1 MSDKLKKL
9 LAQLVKLYPKYIDL
23 SLERLEN
30 LLIKLDNPEKKL
42 SNIIHIAG
50 TNGKGS
56 TLSYIKQI
64 LIENNYKVHCYTSPH
79 LKTINERFVIAN
91 EQISNKELFK
101 IINFI
106 KKINNNNP
114 ITFFEIITAAAFY
127 LFSQKKSDFTLIETG
142 LGGRLDAT
150 NVIKNPILNIITP
163 ISIDHQEFLGN
174 KLTDITKEK
183 LGIIKPSSTIIIGK
197 QTNFI
202 NNYIKKKIYKFNNK
216 KIFYNQNY
224 KIAKIN
230 KKSFDIIINNKKFNF
245 NKPTLNGLH
254 QIENAATAISAILEI
269 KKIGNKINIESI
281 NKGLTK
287 TKWNCRL
294 EKGYLKKIPVFLDGA
309 HNVEG
314 AKQIKNFFVN
324 NNKNRWLIIGM
335 LKNKDVKNYL
345 LNLKS
350 TIRGIIALKIPEEK
364 NSFSTKEILN
374 ICKQIDIECIAKKNI
389 NDANNYLFNEIK
401 PDEIII
407 SGSLYLVGK
416 IRNLYI

>member
-1 MSDKLKKL
+1 MSDKLEKL

-23 SLERLEN
+23 SLKRLEN
-30 LLIKLDNPEKKL
+30 LLTKLDNPEKKL

-64 LIENNYKVHCYTSPH
+64 LIENNYKIHCYTSPH
-79 LKTINERFVIAN
+79 LKSINERFVIAN
-91 EQISNKELFK
+91 KQINDKELFK
-101 IINFI
+101 IIDFI

-127 LFSQKKSDFTLIETG
+127 LFSQKKADFTLIETG

-150 NVIKNPILNIITP
+150 NVIENPILNIITP

-174 KLTDITKEK
+174 KLTDITNEK
-183 LGIIKPSSTIIIGK
+183 LGIIKPSSTIIVGK
-197 QTNFI
+197 QNNFI
-202 NNYIKKKIYKFNNK
+202 NNYIGKKIYKFNNK
-216 KIFYNQNY
+216 KIFYNKNY
-224 KIAKIN
+224 KIGKIY
-230 KKSFDIIINNKKFNF
+230 KKSFDIIINKKKFNF
-245 NKPTLNGLH
+245 NKPALNGVH
-254 QIENAATAISAILEI
+254 QIENAATAIASILEI
-269 KKIGNKINIESI
+269 KKIGKKINIESI
-281 NKGLTK
+281 NKGLIK

-294 EKGYLKKIPVFLDGA
+294 EKGYLKKIPVFLDGG

-314 AKQIKNFFVN
+314 AKQIKKFFIN
-324 NNKNRWLIIGM
+324 NKKNRWLIIGM
-335 LKNKDVKNYL
+335 LKNKDIKNYL

-350 TIRGIIALKIPEEK
+350 TISGIIALKIPGEK
-364 NSFSTKEILN
+364 NSFSTKEILK
-374 ICKQIDIECIAKKNI
+374 ICKQIDIKCITKKNI
-389 NDANNYLFNEIK
+389 DDANKYLFNEIQ

>member
-91 EQISNKELFK
+91 EQISDKELFK
-101 IINFI
+101 VINFI

-350 TIRGIIALKIPEEK
+350 TIRGIIALKIPGEK

>member
-281 NKGLTK
+281 NKGLIK